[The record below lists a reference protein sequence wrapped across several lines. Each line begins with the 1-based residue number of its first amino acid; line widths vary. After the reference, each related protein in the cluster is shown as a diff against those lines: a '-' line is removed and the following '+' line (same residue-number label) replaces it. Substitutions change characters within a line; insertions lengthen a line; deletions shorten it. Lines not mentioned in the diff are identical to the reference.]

1 VISENVNNAEQSAP
15 PRLSAFTALR
25 ERNYRIFAGGFF
37 VSSLGLQALAMAIG
51 WEIQERTGDVLYVGI
66 AGLVRALPV
75 AIMALPAGWLIDR
88 HDRRRVLMLTQVG
101 FALMAGVLAFASY
114 VESSLLVLYA
124 VLFLMGC
131 VRSFN
136 GPTRSSLLPDLV
148 KPEVFPNAVTWNS
161 GIFQASG
168 VLGPLIGGAIIASCG
183 DRAWPVYMVC
193 ASGCLVFAFASL
205 GLGLDHKTTPRGPL
219 QLTDLFA
226 GARHL
231 WNEKTIL
238 GAITLDMFAVLLG
251 GVSAL
256 IPAYCQQILK
266 VGAFELGWLKAAPY
280 IGAILMGIIIARRP
294 PMQHAGRSLLL
305 SVAGFGV
312 CMIFFGLSTT
322 FWLAFVALLLGGA
335 LDMVSVVIRHVLVQ
349 VRTPRELRGR
359 VSAVN
364 SVFIESSNE
373 LGAFSSGLIGSLFG
387 IVVSAVAGGVG
398 TLVVVGGLALAIP
411 ALRKLKTLEPVANDA
426 AAPKSA
432 A

>member
-1 VISENVNNAEQSAP
+1 MISENVNNAEQSAP

>member
-1 VISENVNNAEQSAP
+1 VISENVNNAEQSLP
-15 PRLSAFTALR
+15 SRLSAFSALR
-25 ERNYRIFAGGFF
+25 ERNYRIFAMGFF

-51 WEIQERTGDVLYVGI
+51 WEIQKRTGDVLYVGI

-75 AIMALPAGWLIDR
+75 AIMALPAGWLIDQ
-88 HDRRRVLMLTQVG
+88 HDRRWVLMLTQVG

-114 VESSLLVLYA
+114 FDASLVIMYA
-124 VLFLMGC
+124 VLFAMGC

-161 GIFQASG
+161 GLFQASG
-168 VLGPLIGGAIIASCG
+168 VLGPLLGGAIIAASG
-183 DRAWPVYMVC
+183 DRAWPVYAVTF
-193 ASGCLVFAFASL
+193 AGCLAFAFVSL
-205 GLGLDHKTTPRGPL
+205 RLRLDHKSTPRGPL
-219 QLTDLFA
+219 RLGDLFA

-231 WNEKTIL
+231 WTEKTIL

-256 IPAYCQQILK
+256 IPAYCQQILH
-266 VGAFELGWLKAAPY
+266 VGPVGLGWLKAAPY
-280 IGAILMGIIIARRP
+280 IGAIVMGVVIARGP
-294 PMQHAGRSLLL
+294 AMQHAGRSLLL
-305 SVAGFGV
+305 SVAGFGLCV
-312 CMIFFGLSTT
+312 IFFGLSTS
-322 FWLAFVALLLGGA
+322 FWMAFIALLVGGA
-335 LDMVSVVIRHVLVQ
+335 FDMVSVVIRQVLVQ

-364 SVFIESSNE
+364 SMFIESSNE

-398 TLVVVGGLALAIP
+398 TLVVVGGLAFAIP
-411 ALRKLKTLEPVANDA
+411 ALRKLKTVDP
-426 AAPKSA
+426 APAKTSETKA
-432 A
+432 QA